1 MKNLRIL
8 IPSLALAALTA
19 TGCFLISGQIVV
31 SANLGDLHAVNGL
44 SSVGMYVDLS
54 AESPDYKKHK
64 DKLKDIVDI
73 AVLGTFKNNLAVP
86 VSGEVW
92 IVPNPS
98 GAALLADQFEV
109 ISAGGIKLWAMGL
122 GANETKKV
130 DWDASAGLFTAA
142 GKTTLKNEIKG
153 DGVFTLYLFGS
164 TTTYDID
171 VTNAV
176 VVAVISANP

>member
-1 MKNLRIL
+1 MRNLRIL
-8 IPSLALAALTA
+8 IPSIALAALTA

-54 AESPDYKKHK
+54 AESSDYKDHK

-92 IVPNPS
+92 IVPSPS
-98 GAALLADQFEV
+98 GIGLLADQTAV
-109 ISAGGIKLWAMGL
+109 IAAGGIKLWSMAL
-122 GANETKKV
+122 GASETRKV
-130 DWDASAGLFTAA
+130 DWDASAALFTPA

-153 DGVFTLYLFGS
+153 DGAFTLYLFGS
-164 TTTYDID
+164 TATYDIQ
-171 VTNAV
+171 VTKAV